1 MPIIYDNDKYYMD
14 EGYAIN
20 HVRNGVP
27 IAEHTHDFIEFTYVY
42 HGKCIHTID
51 GRDYTA
57 SRGDLFLINYNSV
70 HEIKSEGD
78 FEYADIL
85 IKPEFVDESM
95 KGKENAFSLL
105 ALNDFMEFQSAVNE
119 DKPFVHFSGEER
131 KQIEELIEWSE
142 MEARGKRSGDSLILK
157 SCMNIFLINVFRKL
171 ALPMNNEFKMDDE
184 LLEFIKKNCGFHLQ
198 LEQLAAKCNY
208 NPAYFSRL
216 FKKYTGKTF
225 TEYLTDARLDYAC
238 ELLKNTN
245 MQIDDVIV
253 KCGISDRSKFFKAF
267 ADKFGVTPKKFRKK

>member
-1 MPIIYDNDKYYMD
+1 MPIIHDNGKYYMD

-42 HGKCIHTID
+42 RGRCIHTID
-51 GRDYTA
+51 GIDYAA
-57 SRGDLFLINYNSV
+57 SDGELFLINYNSV
-70 HEIKSEGD
+70 HEIKGESD

-105 ALNDFMEFQSAVNE
+105 ALNDFTEFQSAAGAN
-119 DKPFVHFSGEER
+119 KPFVRFFGKER
-131 KQIEELIEWSE
+131 NQIEELIELSE
-142 MEARGKRSGDSLILK
+142 AEVKSKRSGSGLILK
-157 SCMNIFLINVFRKL
+157 SCMNIFLINVFRKM
-171 ALPMNNEFKMDDE
+171 ALPMSNEFKMDDE
-184 LLEFIKKNCGFHLQ
+184 LLEFIRKNCGFHLQ

-225 TEYLTDARLDYAC
+225 TRYLADSRLDYAF

-245 MQIDDVIV
+245 MQIDDVIA
-253 KCGISDRSKFFKAF
+253 KCGMTDRSKFFKTF
-267 ADKFGVTPKKFRKK
+267 ADKFGATPKKLRKK